1 MKNATLEK
9 HSSES
14 ARPTVS
20 QMLYDLH
27 GTPENKSVWA
37 VRRKILPLRR
47 RLIDTILVLIT
58 RERNSPEWELV
69 QDVAKSR
76 SSQQIDGAFFSY
88 NSHPQ
93 RSSAFADVFYGRPS
107 FGRTLKFYGRL
118 KREWSEK
125 QKEKA
130 AAPSQQT

>member
-1 MKNATLEK
+1 LKNATLEK

-20 QMLYDLH
+20 QVLYDLY

-47 RLIDTILVLIT
+47 RLIDTIIILLT
-58 RERNSPEWELV
+58 RNRNSPDWELV

-76 SSQQIDGAFFSY
+76 SSQQIDGAFFNY
-88 NSHPQ
+88 NTHPQ
-93 RSSAFADVFYGRPS
+93 RPSGLTDLVLGRPS
-107 FGRTLKFYGRL
+107 FGRTLKFYRRL
-118 KREWSEK
+118 KGDWSAK
-125 QKEKA
+125 QSEKA
-130 AAPSQQT
+130 AAPAQQT